1 MSEEIIKEKGQEE
14 TKEVKKQEIKVE
26 EAKIGGIKTE
36 EFKATVEPMK
46 EEVKTEVKAE
56 VKEEPKEELKEE
68 KKEVAKK
75 KIGKKVKVIS
85 IRPSS
90 LRVVDNKGNG
100 YIVTDKSKYANVKVG
115 DSIEI

>member
-1 MSEEIIKEKGQEE
+1 MSEEIIRGKEQEE
-14 TKEVKKQEIKVE
+14 TKEVKKEEVKVE
-26 EAKIGGIKTE
+26 EAKIGE
-36 EFKATVEPMK
+36 A
-46 EEVKTEVKAE
+46 KTEVKAE
-56 VKEEPKEELKEE
+56 VEEEPKEELKEE

-75 KIGKKVKVIS
+75 KTGKKVKVIS

-100 YIVTDKSKYANVKVG
+100 YIVTDKSKYINVKVG

>member
-1 MSEEIIKEKGQEE
+1 MSEEIIKGKGQEE

-36 EFKATVEPMK
+36 EFKATVES
-46 EEVKTEVKAE
+46 
-56 VKEEPKEELKEE
+56 VKEEPKEE